1 MRDDVQTAGIRAGDD
16 GILARVVPT
25 TWTINGNVDGVR
37 YPLRIDVRYEPFG
50 ATDSFYRV
58 KEDGPKTHRNEPTK
72 VWVWR
77 KWSMADKP
85 TVYVSAEAEAALNR
99 LLFAHPVLS
108 RILDQFGYSTD
119 DTAAQSDSKE
129 PT

>member
-1 MRDDVQTAGIRAGDD
+1 MTEQD

-58 KEDGPKTHRNEPTK
+58 DPDAAD

-77 KWSMADKP
+77 KWSMAGKP
-85 TVYVSAEAEAALNR
+85 TVKVSAEAEAALNR
-99 LLFAHPVLS
+99 LLFSHPVLS
-108 RILDQFGYSTD
+108 RILDQFGYSTGD
-119 DTAAQSDSKE
+119 AATDHQEASDG
-129 PT
+129 